1 MTIRGPFAI
10 GLIVVV
16 FLSLAANLL
25 VAGFIVARIADPR
38 PGGDIERIVAI
49 GIRAFPPEIR
59 DAIAAAAEAKRDEM
73 RARLDDVQNARQRMF
88 DAMRAEPFDRAALEA
103 AYADLRARTNELQ
116 QAGQE
121 IMLDAVANAPPDVRA
136 RIRPPRGPFP

>member
-1 MTIRGPFAI
+1 LTIRGPFAI

-16 FLSLAANLL
+16 FLSLAANLV
-25 VAGFIVARIADPR
+25 VAGFVVTRFIGPR

-59 DAIAAAAEAKRDEM
+59 DAIMKQADSKRGEM
-73 RARLDDVQNARQRMF
+73 RARLDDIQAARQRMF
-88 DAMRAEPFDRAALEA
+88 EAMRATPFDRAALEA
-103 AYADLRARTNELQ
+103 AYADVRTRTNELQ

-121 IMLDAVANAPPDVRA
+121 IMLDAVANASPAVRSQ
-136 RIRPPRGPFP
+136 IRPPRGPFP